1 MKNYKIT
8 VDGYTVG
15 IIELTPTEAA
25 ELEKDNGITVEKI
38 A

>member
-15 IIELTPTEAA
+15 VIELTPQEAA
-25 ELEKDNGITVEKI
+25 ELEKDNGIIVERV
-38 A
+38 